1 MKEQKRGR
9 IHVYSYFGTPFSRQ
23 DILENRASLWP
34 SVRHSD
40 EKASRLGRQN
50 DHGELPGVAYMSK
63 ANHVGSTR
71 KEPVKVIF
79 VEFRVGRN
87 ARSLLA
93 RLIFQPMYQREQNL
107 MGVCVVH
114 RGR

>member
-1 MKEQKRGR
+1 MC
-9 IHVYSYFGTPFSRQ
+9 
-23 DILENRASLWP
+23 
-34 SVRHSD
+34 
-40 EKASRLGRQN
+40 
-50 DHGELPGVAYMSK
+50 K
-63 ANHVGSTR
+63 ANHVGSTG
-71 KEPVKVIF
+71 EQPVKMIF
-79 VEFRVGRN
+79 VQFRVGRN